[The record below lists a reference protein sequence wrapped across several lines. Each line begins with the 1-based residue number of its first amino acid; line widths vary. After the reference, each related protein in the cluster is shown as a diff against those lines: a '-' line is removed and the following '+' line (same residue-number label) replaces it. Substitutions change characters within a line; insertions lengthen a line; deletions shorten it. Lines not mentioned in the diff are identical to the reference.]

1 MLSNT
6 CPSSTIAGY
15 QFTSHY
21 DCVNA
26 GYAVAQST
34 FRNLEE
40 TEEYNRDYIEQSK
53 IVIKF
58 ECRELGAKI

>member
-1 MLSNT
+1 MLSNS
-6 CPSSTIAGY
+6 CPTSTIAGY

-40 TEEYNRDYIEQSK
+40 LEEYNRDYIEQSK
-53 IVIKF
+53 IVVKF
-58 ECRELGAKI
+58 ECREIGAKI

>member
-21 DCVNA
+21 ECVNA

-40 TEEYNRDYIEQSK
+40 LEEYNRDYIEQSK
-53 IVIKF
+53 IVVKF
-58 ECRELGAKI
+58 ECREVGAKI